1 MRCCVYADVGLH
13 IFSKTQPRDIPS
25 SRKEHSLFD
34 RTVESILTRM
44 LHAAVPAVFNVQCCS
59 GLALVLFGPSET
71 VLGSMGNAQGS
82 NGGGFNEEAGG
93 FGPGIVPTPMTF
105 APQPVPP
112 PTATHSE
119 HTAPATAA
127 ANGASQAASTSA
139 ASQPAAT
146 FTPAPAP
153 APAPAPTPAPVG
165 ASPEAR
171 TSLSSVSVSAPSNA
185 ASTTAAGPAPAA
197 VTQPSSPKAQQQ
209 GLRLS
214 IPSGP
219 LPTAGAQQSATRPA
233 TARPPKLK
241 ARGGAGLSL
250 SLSLPAGGLPDVPA
264 GAMTARRDGFA
275 LNLGATEAAALSG
288 ADVTADGILITEQ
301 HRKEFK
307 LARMAL
313 VRNAVGASLVAA
325 SSLQELRLTPARVFR
340 WLPPS
345 TRDSL

>member
-59 GLALVLFGPSET
+59 GLALVVPGPSET

-112 PTATHSE
+112 PTATRSE

-153 APAPAPTPAPVG
+153 APAPTPAPVG
-165 ASPEAR
+165 ASPEGR

-185 ASTTAAGPAPAA
+185 ASTTATGPAPAA
-197 VTQPSSPKAQQQ
+197 AMQPSSPKAQQQQ

-219 LPTAGAQQSATRPA
+219 LPTAAAQQSATRPA

-275 LNLGATEAAALSG
+275 LNLGPTEAAALSG

-313 VRNAVGASLVAA
+313 VRGAVGASLVVA